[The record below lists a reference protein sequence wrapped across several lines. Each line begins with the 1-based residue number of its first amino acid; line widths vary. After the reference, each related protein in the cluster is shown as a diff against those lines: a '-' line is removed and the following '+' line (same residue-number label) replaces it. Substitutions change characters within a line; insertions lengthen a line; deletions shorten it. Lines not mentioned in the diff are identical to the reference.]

1 MASPLF
7 YYFCF
12 NSNFTLMATTA
23 KRGRPA
29 KKTVEA
35 AAPVQAAPAAPK
47 QQKKE
52 IFKEYSPKGPIH
64 EEYELLA
71 PNGMYF
77 MMKAGPVSVYDQ
89 ETDSIRA
96 IRYIPRED
104 SIYVDDQ
111 TSKPM
116 KKPIIF
122 ENGRIWVA
130 RNKPNLKKFM
140 DMHPGNKAN
149 GGNIFKK
156 VDLSTDAA
164 VDLKQEYKTIDA
176 LALIRQK
183 PLTEILTVATAYAI
197 NTDRPVDE
205 IKHDLIQ
212 FAKKNPQS
220 FIEAFD
226 NPVIETKAII
236 SKALSSGVIMHDN
249 GHIKWVDNK
258 GHILA
263 IPVGQDA
270 TEVLGRWCM
279 TETGSVVLDE
289 IKRQL

>member
-1 MASPLF
+1 MTSPLF

-52 IFKEYSPKGPIH
+52 FFKEYEPVGPSH
-64 EEYELLA
+64 HEYELMS
-71 PNGMYF
+71 PNGMF
-77 MMKAGPVSVYDQ
+77 FLMKAGPVSVYDE

-96 IRYIPRED
+96 IRYIPKED
-104 SIYVDDQ
+104 SIYMEDQ

-122 ENGRIWVA
+122 ENGRLWVA

-140 DMHPGNKAN
+140 DLHPLNQAN
-149 GGNIFKK
+149 GGSTFKK
-156 VDLSTDAA
+156 VDLSKSAA
-164 VDLKQEYKTIDA
+164 VDLKQEYEVIDA

-183 PLTEILTVATAYAI
+183 PLTEVLTVATAYAMD
-197 NTDRPVDE
+197 TDRPVDE

-212 FAKKNPQS
+212 YAKKNPKA
-220 FIEAFD
+220 FVEAFD

-236 SKALSSGVIMHDN
+236 KKAMTSGIIKHDA
-249 GHIKWVDNK
+249 GHMKWVDNN

-263 IPVGQDA
+263 IPVGQDPM
-270 TEVLGRWCM
+270 EVFGRWCM
-279 TETGSVVLDE
+279 TETGSVVLNE

>member
-35 AAPVQAAPAAPK
+35 AAPVQAAPAAPQ

-52 IFKEYSPKGPIH
+52 IFKEYKPVGPTH
-64 EEYELLA
+64 HEYELTDN
-71 PNGMYF
+71 NGMF
-77 MMKAGPVSVYDQ
+77 FLMKAGPISVYDE

-96 IRYIPRED
+96 IRYIPKED
-104 SIYVDDQ
+104 SIYVEEQ

-116 KKPIIF
+116 KQPIIF
-122 ENGRIWVA
+122 ENGRLWVR
-130 RNKPNLKKFM
+130 RNQPNLKRFM
-140 DMHPGNKAN
+140 DMHPLNQAN
-149 GGNIFKK
+149 GGQIFRK
-156 VDLSTDAA
+156 VDLSRDAA
-164 VDLKQEYKTIDA
+164 VDLNKEYQVIDA

-183 PLTEILTVATAYAI
+183 PLTEILTVATAYAMD
-197 NTDRPVDE
+197 TDRPVDE

-212 FAKKNPQS
+212 YAKQNPRA

-226 NPVIETKAII
+226 NPVIETKAIVK
-236 SKALSSGVIMHDN
+236 KAMTAGIIMHDK
-249 GHIKWVDNK
+249 GHMRWVDNK

-263 IPVGQDA
+263 IPVGQDPI
-270 TEVLGRWCM
+270 EVFGRWCM

>member
-1 MASPLF
+1 
-7 YYFCF
+7 
-12 NSNFTLMATTA
+12 MATTA

-35 AAPVQAAPAAPK
+35 AAPVQAAPAAP

-52 IFKEYSPKGPIH
+52 LFKAFEQAGPTH
-64 EEYELLA
+64 HEYELVS
-71 PNGMYF
+71 PNGMF
-77 MMKAGPVSVYDQ
+77 FLMKAGPVSVYDQ

-96 IRYIPRED
+96 IRYIPQED
-104 SIYVDDQ
+104 SIYVEEQ

-116 KKPIIF
+116 KQPIIF
-122 ENGRIWVA
+122 ENGRLWVPK
-130 RNKPNLKKFM
+130 NKPNLKRFL
-140 DMHPGNKAN
+140 DAHPTNEDN
-149 GGNIFKK
+149 GGKVFRRVNLQKRAR
-156 VDLSTDAA
+156 VDLAQEFEAMDA
-164 VDLKQEYKTIDA
+164 IR
-176 LALIRQK
+176 LIREK
-183 PLTEILTVATAYAI
+183 TLNEILAVATAFGVD
-197 NTDRPVDE
+197 TERPVDE

-212 FAKKNPQS
+212 YAKANPKV

-226 NPVIETKAII
+226 NPVVETKAIVR
-236 SKALSSGVIMHDN
+236 KAMSSGVVMHDR

-263 IPVGQDA
+263 IPVGQDPV
-270 TEVLGRWCM
+270 EVFSRWCM

>member
-47 QQKKE
+47 QQKRE
-52 IFKEYSPKGPIH
+52 LFKAFEQAGPTH
-64 EEYELLA
+64 HEYELMS
-71 PNGMYF
+71 PNGMF
-77 MMKAGPVSVYDQ
+77 FLMKAGPVSVYDNDS
-89 ETDSIRA
+89 DSIRA
-96 IRYIPRED
+96 IRYIPQED
-104 SIYVDDQ
+104 SIFVEEQ

-122 ENGRIWVA
+122 ENGKLWVA
-130 RNKPNLKKFM
+130 KNKPNLKKFL
-140 DMHPGNKAN
+140 DSHPSNEEN
-149 GGNIFKK
+149 GGRIFRRVNLQKRAK
-156 VDLSTDAA
+156 VDLDQEFQAMDAIRL
-164 VDLKQEYKTIDA
+164 VREKT
-176 LALIRQK
+176 
-183 PLTEILTVATAYAI
+183 LTEILSVATAFSVD
-197 NTDRPVDE
+197 TERPVDE

-212 FAKKNPQS
+212 YAKANPKV

-226 NPVIETKAII
+226 NPVIETKAIVK
-236 SKALSSGVIMHDN
+236 KAMSSGVIMHDR

-263 IPVGQDA
+263 IPVGQDP
-270 TEVLGRWCM
+270 TEVFSRWCM
-279 TETGSVVLDE
+279 TETGSVVLNE

>member
-1 MASPLF
+1 
-7 YYFCF
+7 
-12 NSNFTLMATTA
+12 MATTA

-35 AAPVQAAPAAPK
+35 AAPVQAAPAAPQ

-52 IFKEYSPKGPIH
+52 IFKEYKPVGPTH
-64 EEYELLA
+64 HEYELTDN
-71 PNGMYF
+71 NGMF
-77 MMKAGPVSVYDQ
+77 FLMKAGPISVYDE

-96 IRYIPRED
+96 IRYIPKED
-104 SIYVDDQ
+104 SIYVEEQ

-116 KKPIIF
+116 KQPIIF
-122 ENGRIWVA
+122 ENGRLWVR
-130 RNKPNLKKFM
+130 RNQPNLKRFM
-140 DMHPGNKAN
+140 DMHPLNQAN
-149 GGNIFKK
+149 GGQIFRK
-156 VDLSTDAA
+156 VDLSRDAA
-164 VDLKQEYKTIDA
+164 VDLNKEYQVIDA

-183 PLTEILTVATAYAI
+183 PLTEILTVATAYAMD
-197 NTDRPVDE
+197 TDRPVDE

-212 FAKKNPQS
+212 YAKQNPRA

-226 NPVIETKAII
+226 NPVIETKAIVK
-236 SKALSSGVIMHDN
+236 KAMTAGIIMHDK
-249 GHIKWVDNK
+249 GHMRWVDNK

-263 IPVGQDA
+263 IPVGQDPI
-270 TEVLGRWCM
+270 EVFGRWCM

>member
-29 KKTVEA
+29 KKTEQA
-35 AAPVQAAPAAPK
+35 AAPKAAPAAP

-52 IFKEYSPKGPIH
+52 IFKEYQKVGPTH
-64 EEYELLA
+64 SEYELVKD
-71 PNGMYF
+71 NGLYF
-77 MMKAGPVSVYDQ
+77 MMKAGPVAVYDE
-89 ETDSIRA
+89 ETDSIRS

-104 SIYVDDQ
+104 TVYVDEQ

-116 KKPIIF
+116 KQPIIF
-122 ENGRIWVA
+122 ENGKLWVP
-130 RNKPNLKKFM
+130 RNQPNLKRFL
-140 DMHPGNKAN
+140 DMHPGNAAN
-149 GGNIFKK
+149 GGNVFSK
-156 VDLSTDAA
+156 VDLSREAK
-164 VDLKQEYKTIDA
+164 VDLSKEYMALDA
-176 LALIRQK
+176 MVLIREK
-183 PLTEILTVATAYAI
+183 SLTEILTVATAFAVD
-197 NTDRPVDE
+197 TDRPVDE
-205 IKHDLIQ
+205 IKHDLMQI
-212 FAKKNPQS
+212 AKSNPKA

-226 NPVIETKAII
+226 NPVIETKAIV
-236 SKALSSGVIMHDN
+236 SKALSSAVVMHDR

-263 IPVGQDA
+263 IPVGQDPV
-270 TEVLGRWCM
+270 EVFSRWCM

>member
-52 IFKEYSPKGPIH
+52 LFKAFEQAGPTH
-64 EEYELLA
+64 HEYELVS
-71 PNGMYF
+71 PNGMF
-77 MMKAGPVSVYDQ
+77 FLMKAGPVSVYDQ

-96 IRYIPRED
+96 IRYIPQED
-104 SIYVDDQ
+104 SIYVEEQ

-116 KKPIIF
+116 KQPIIF
-122 ENGRIWVA
+122 ENGRLWVPK
-130 RNKPNLKKFM
+130 NKPNLKRFL
-140 DMHPGNKAN
+140 DAHPTNEDN
-149 GGNIFKK
+149 GGKVFRRVNLQKRAR
-156 VDLSTDAA
+156 VDLAQEFEAMDA
-164 VDLKQEYKTIDA
+164 IR
-176 LALIRQK
+176 LIREK
-183 PLTEILTVATAYAI
+183 TLNEILAVATAFGVD
-197 NTDRPVDE
+197 TERPVDE

-212 FAKKNPQS
+212 YAKANPKV

-226 NPVIETKAII
+226 NPVVETKAIVR
-236 SKALSSGVIMHDN
+236 KAMSSGVVMHDR

-263 IPVGQDA
+263 IPVGQDPV
-270 TEVLGRWCM
+270 EVFSRWCM

>member
-1 MASPLF
+1 
-7 YYFCF
+7 
-12 NSNFTLMATTA
+12 MATTA

-52 IFKEYSPKGPIH
+52 IFKEYQPSGPTH
-64 EEYELLA
+64 HEYELTSN
-71 PNGMYF
+71 NGMF
-77 MMKAGPVSVYDQ
+77 FLMKAGPVSVYDE

-96 IRYIPRED
+96 IRYIPKED
-104 SIYVDDQ
+104 SIYVEEQ

-116 KKPIIF
+116 KQPIIF
-122 ENGRIWVA
+122 ENGRLWVR
-130 RNKPNLKKFM
+130 RNQPNLKRFM
-140 DMHPGNKAN
+140 DMHPLNQAN
-149 GGNIFKK
+149 GGQIFRK
-156 VDLSTDAA
+156 VDLSRDAA
-164 VDLKQEYKTIDA
+164 VDLKKEYQVIDA

-197 NTDRPVDE
+197 DTDRPVDE

-212 FAKKNPQS
+212 YAKQS
-220 FIEAFD
+220 PGGFIEAFD
-226 NPVIETKAII
+226 NPVIETKAIVK
-236 SKALSSGVIMHDN
+236 KAMSSGVIMHDK
-249 GHIKWVDNK
+249 GHMKWVDNK

-263 IPVGQDA
+263 IPVGQDPM
-270 TEVLGRWCM
+270 EVFGRWCM